1 MTMSED
7 TEKPEKPIKTTV
19 AVRLPK
25 VPVPTHKKIKRFRSD
40 LIKEKGRYVTI
51 TEAYYEY
58 LRTK

>member
-1 MTMSED
+1 MSED
-7 TEKPEKPIKTTV
+7 SEKPEKATKTTV
-19 AVRLPK
+19 AVRLPQ
-25 VPVPTHKKIKRFRSD
+25 VPVPTHKKIKRFRSL